1 MEKAWAKLNG
11 CYAKVGAGGL
21 PNEVFDIC
29 TEAYSDYILI
39 QKKSKADLW
48 KIIIESEKK
57 NYVMTAGTTKNLNG
71 IKLEKIGLTPG
82 HAYAVLKAL
91 EIDTGTTVEK
101 VVQLRNPW
109 GNFEYSGDWSDYS
122 SKWTDELKIK
132 YEFNKKNE
140 GIFYMA
146 FDDFSQYFLTM
157 GLSKLHENYIS
168 NNIKINKLEN
178 TKCQLIKV
186 KVKNEGSKKINSY
199 LQLYEKNPRIILKNG
214 TYQKTAL
221 CFLILT
227 DSDFNYLISSSGNKM
242 HISVEYDL
250 EPNKEYYIFSDV
262 NYRYDPINKG
272 NNHGYRVT
280 YYAEEEIIFENVTEN
295 NKYNVGELLRKA
307 MIDYCKKNV
316 KKSKS
321 NGMNIYATPSY
332 SDDFP
337 FSVTY
342 FENEKNPDNL
352 VILNIT
358 YKGDKSFCYYCDDI
372 ATEEDIKL
380 EKELPKDGN
389 QIVLLMKYNL
399 SSIFSLNYLFKTDKR
414 TQEQKD
420 EYNKKKKRNQ
430 NNNNEVESININ
442 SNAEQNKD
450 NKSNINKNEE
460 KKAETKEKNTS
471 NATNINNTSNKN
483 NTNNNKKST
492 SNSGNVFDE
501 EGEPIAPNADLIQ
514 YVKEISGGYIIGIEN
529 RSKKKK
535 RVKLN
540 IEGLELTDA
549 AYRGRG
555 SPSFYID
562 SKDKKIINAKI
573 KSGYSGDLSFQFEE
587 L

>member
-1 MEKAWAKLNG
+1 
-11 CYAKVGAGGL
+11 
-21 PNEVFDIC
+21 
-29 TEAYSDYILI
+29 
-39 QKKSKADLW
+39 
-48 KIIIESEKK
+48 
-57 NYVMTAGTTKNLNG
+57 
-71 IKLEKIGLTPG
+71 
-82 HAYAVLKAL
+82 
-91 EIDTGTTVEK
+91 
-101 VVQLRNPW
+101 
-109 GNFEYSGDWSDYS
+109 
-122 SKWTDELKIK
+122 
-132 YEFNKKNE
+132 
-140 GIFYMA
+140 
-146 FDDFSQYFLTM
+146 
-157 GLSKLHENYIS
+157 
-168 NNIKINKLEN
+168 
-178 TKCQLIKV
+178 
-186 KVKNEGSKKINSY
+186 
-199 LQLYEKNPRIILKNG
+199 
-214 TYQKTAL
+214 
-221 CFLILT
+221 
-227 DSDFNYLISSSGNKM
+227 
-242 HISVEYDL
+242 
-250 EPNKEYYIFSDV
+250 
-262 NYRYDPINKG
+262 
-272 NNHGYRVT
+272 
-280 YYAEEEIIFENVTEN
+280 
-295 NKYNVGELLRKA
+295 

-342 FENEKNPDNL
+342 FENEKNPDSL

-430 NNNNEVESININ
+430 NNNNEVENTKIN
-442 SNAEQNKD
+442 SNLEEKKD
-450 NKSNINKNEE
+450 IKSNTNKNEE
-460 KKAETKEKNTS
+460 K
-471 NATNINNTSNKN
+471 NTSNKAKIN
-483 NTNNNKKST
+483 NTNNNKKNT

-501 EGEPIAPNADLIQ
+501 EGEPIAPNSDLIQ

-562 SKDKKIINAKI
+562 PKDKKIINAKI
-573 KSGYSGDLSFQFEE
+573 KNGYSGDLSFQFEE